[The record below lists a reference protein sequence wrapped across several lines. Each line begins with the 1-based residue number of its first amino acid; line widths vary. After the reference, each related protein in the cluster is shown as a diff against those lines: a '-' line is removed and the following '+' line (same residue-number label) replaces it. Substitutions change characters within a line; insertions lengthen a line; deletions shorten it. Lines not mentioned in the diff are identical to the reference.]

1 MFAATQKGVAEA
13 FKKKFNIV
21 LEEALF
27 DDLECYVKDDASF
40 KQIIKQTLSQIEAF
54 EELNKEDN
62 SDASSVASDISQ
74 RIRGDSHFSN
84 KSLKSIKSNRSFV
97 GTHRD
102 SKFGIIPDN
111 LIELIQSTTG

>member
-1 MFAATQKGVAEA
+1 MAEA

-27 DDLECYVKDDASF
+27 DDLECYVKDDVSF

-84 KSLKSIKSNRSFV
+84 KSLKSMKSIRSNRSYV
-97 GTHRD
+97 GSHRD

-111 LIELIQSTTG
+111 LIELIQSTIG